1 MSKQQLYIVIA
12 LLGAVVLYL
21 LFVPATTP
29 APATP
34 SDMVDVVSESDSML
48 DAESGSEAP
57 TDPEPEP
64 VVDEVV
70 IEGLFLGLAEEETD
84 FRQSFYYLLLDD
96 GTEVV
101 SIDLRP
107 LLGYST
113 TDVIEKLGV
122 DRGVRVRITGSMT
135 DDGFKIASITAAE

>member
-12 LLGAVVLYL
+12 LLGGVMLYL
-21 LFVPATTP
+21 LFVPAATP
-29 APATP
+29 VPLTP
-34 SDMVDVVSESDSML
+34 SDSVDTVSET
-48 DAESGSEAP
+48 EASP
-57 TDPEPEP
+57 DVTPQTPAVSATEP

-101 SIDLRP
+101 RIDLRP

-135 DDGFKIASITAAE
+135 DTGFQIATITALE